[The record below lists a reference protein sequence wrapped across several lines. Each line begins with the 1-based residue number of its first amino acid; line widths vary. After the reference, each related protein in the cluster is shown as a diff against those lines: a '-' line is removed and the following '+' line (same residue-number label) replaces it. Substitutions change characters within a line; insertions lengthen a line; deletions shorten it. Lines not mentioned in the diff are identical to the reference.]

1 MTPKGNLWFQSH
13 VGGENNR
20 AWGARGGLG
29 AVPPAG
35 PAGLAPPPPPLS
47 FSAAGAWRAAEMLSP
62 MLAPSWGTHTH
73 TIIASS
79 TARTPSPNRTP
90 PHTHK
95 CLPRLSHGVSRLPLP
110 PAGDAAQ
117 PPAWTVP
124 HRVSPGQVL
133 HKHPLVLIAGGEPW
147 HNGSPRGGGRT
158 GSTHWSRSL
167 SWNALLRCS
176 SRPRDI
182 SGAESGSCAAR
193 GGSGGAGR
201 GAAIAGRPRWRRHT
215 VLLPGAARGSRSGG
229 FLPTA
234 LSVTREARST
244 HRVVCGSGTE
254 PMGNPGCSMA
264 CHSQKP

>member
-13 VGGENNR
+13 VGGENNC

-147 HNGSPRGGGRT
+147 HNGSPRGGGGQGALT
-158 GSTHWSRSL
+158 GAAACPGTPCSDAPPDPGTSRGP
-167 SWNALLRCS
+167 N
-176 SRPRDI
+176 PDPVQHGE
-182 SGAESGSCAAR
+182 GAEEQDV
-193 GGSGGAGR
+193 
-201 GAAIAGRPRWRRHT
+201 GRP
-215 VLLPGAARGSRSGG
+215 LQGG
-229 FLPTA
+229 RDGGGTQCCCQGQP
-234 LSVTREARST
+234 EAPA
-244 HRVVCGSGTE
+244 VVSF
-254 PMGNPGCSMA
+254 PQP
-264 CHSQKP
+264 